1 MEYLLF
7 LLLGG
12 VISVLSGFFGV
23 GGGFILTPVLLLIG
37 FAPLEAIATSLFFSI
52 GTSLS
57 GIGAHFR
64 LRNILWKEGAVLG
77 VSGMLA
83 TQAAKPF
90 VLFLNEKGLD
100 GTVIPACYIV
110 LLSYFA
116 FTMFRQG
123 KRPNEQSREG
133 GPSLPRML
141 LIGFSGGFVSSS
153 LGVGGGF
160 IMVPLSIAFLGL
172 KPRKA
177 VGTSLFAVLLIVSTG
192 FLSYLSAVDISY
204 LTAILLVAGG
214 LIGSQ
219 AGAWLTN
226 FYKNKDISLLL
237 SGLYIATLL
246 SVVFKLIHHNLIGIV
261 LLSLFI
267 AYFFFLSLSKII
279 RKKEAE
285 A

>member
-64 LRNILWKEGAVLG
+64 LKNILWKEGAVLG

-83 TQAAKPF
+83 TQAAKPL
-90 VLFLNEKGLD
+90 VLFLSEKGLD
-100 GTVIPACYIV
+100 ATVIPACYIV

-123 KRPNEQSREG
+123 KKTSEQSREG
-133 GPSLPRML
+133 RLSLAGML
-141 LIGFSGGFVSSS
+141 LIGFSGGFVSSA

-172 KPRKA
+172 QPRKA

-192 FLSYLSAVDISY
+192 FLSYEAAVDISY
-204 LTAILLVAGG
+204 MTAILLVAGG
-214 LIGSQ
+214 LVGSQ

-246 SVVFKLIHHNLIGIV
+246 SVVFKLVHHNLIGIV

>member
-64 LRNILWKEGAVLG
+64 LKNILWKEGAILG

-83 TQAAKPF
+83 TQAAKPL
-90 VLFLNEKGLD
+90 VLFLSEKGLD
-100 GTVIPACYIV
+100 ATVIPACYIV

-123 KRPNEQSREG
+123 KKTGEQSREG
-133 GPSLPRML
+133 RPSLAGML
-141 LIGFSGGFVSSS
+141 LIGFSGGFVSAA

-172 KPRKA
+172 QPRKA

-192 FLSYLSAVDISY
+192 FLSYASAVEISY

-214 LIGSQ
+214 LVGSQ

-246 SVVFKLIHHNLIGIV
+246 SVVFKLVHHNLIGIV

-267 AYFFFLSLSKII
+267 TYFFFLSLSKII

>member
-64 LRNILWKEGAVLG
+64 LKNILWKEGAILG

-83 TQAAKPF
+83 TQAAKPL
-90 VLFLNEKGLD
+90 VLLLSEKGLD
-100 GTVIPACYIV
+100 ATVIPACYII

-116 FTMFRQG
+116 FTMFRQC
-123 KRPNEQSREG
+123 KKSNEQSHEG
-133 GPSLPRML
+133 RPSLARML
-141 LIGFSGGFVSSS
+141 LIGFSGGFVSAA

-172 KPRKA
+172 QPRKA

-192 FLSYLSAVDISY
+192 FLSYASAVEISY

-214 LIGSQ
+214 LVGSQ

>member
-1 MEYLLF
+1 MEILLF

-64 LRNILWKEGAVLG
+64 LKNILWKEGAILG

-83 TQAAKPF
+83 TQAAKPL
-90 VLFLNEKGLD
+90 VLFLSDKGLD
-100 GTVIPACYIV
+100 ATVIPASYIV

-123 KRPNEQSREG
+123 KKTNEQSHEG
-133 GPSLPRML
+133 RPSLAGML
-141 LIGFSGGFVSSS
+141 LIGFSGGFVSAA

-160 IMVPLSIAFLGL
+160 IMVPLAIAFLGL
-172 KPRKA
+172 QPRKA

-192 FLSYLSAVDISY
+192 FLSYASAVEISY

-214 LIGSQ
+214 LVGSQ

-246 SVVFKLIHHNLIGIV
+246 SVVFKLVHHNLIGIV

>member
-64 LRNILWKEGAVLG
+64 LKNILWKEGALLG

-83 TQAAKPF
+83 TQAAKPL
-90 VLFLNEKGLD
+90 VLLLSAKGLD
-100 GTVIPACYIV
+100 ATVIPACYII

-123 KRPNEQSREG
+123 KKSNEHSHEG
-133 GPSLPRML
+133 RPSLARML
-141 LIGFSGGFVSSS
+141 LIGFSGGFVSAA

-172 KPRKA
+172 QPRKA

-192 FLSYLSAVDISY
+192 FLSYASAVEISY

-214 LIGSQ
+214 LVGSQ

-267 AYFFFLSLSKII
+267 AYFFFLSLSKVI